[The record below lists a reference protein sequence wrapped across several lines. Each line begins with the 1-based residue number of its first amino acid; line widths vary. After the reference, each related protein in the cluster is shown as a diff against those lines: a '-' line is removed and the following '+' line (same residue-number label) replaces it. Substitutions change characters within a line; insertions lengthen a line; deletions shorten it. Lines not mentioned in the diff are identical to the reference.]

1 MNKRQQK
8 FVTNLKP
15 IIEILEQKQRLKKHE
30 KDLLDY
36 ATKYVDNIESLNET
50 EVKILVLLYDGFR
63 AEIKAEQ
70 KILKAQE
77 KEQIEKT
84 KERKKN
90 QRRAFLLGSALLK
103 EADILDNNEVRNNE
117 VLFSVARLVFLGLIS
132 DFDAIKYFGFT
143 FSVEEI
149 ENKKFLTADHEKFG
163 GNTNLHTDLKSLTDS
178 LNKKDKITT
187 KQKENIVQNFLDL
200 LEKYS

>member
-50 EVKILVLLYDGFR
+50 EVKILVLLYDGFK

-103 EADILDNNEVRNNE
+103 EADILDNNE

-163 GNTNLHTDLKSLTDS
+163 GNTNLHTDLKSLNDS